1 MNVFRI
7 GDNIYCNLY
16 ITPVN
21 SLKFIISLCD
31 GSKEKVQRAAKAEK
45 NEQKQKQNKDTKSL
59 SGSDSSSEYN
69 SSHNKSSVY
78 MRSTQ
83 AACNSVLFGDIFV
96 L

>member
-1 MNVFRI
+1 MGQKRRYSGQQKQKKMN
-7 GDNIYCNLY
+7 
-16 ITPVN
+16 
-21 SLKFIISLCD
+21 K
-31 GSKEKVQRAAKAEK
+31 K
-45 NEQKQKQNKDTKSL
+45 QKQKQNKDTKSL